1 MTPVTAG
8 IYPGSAREDAEAMA
22 RGTATTAQIAR
33 ARAALGL
40 TNEQVAVLNSGGE
53 ITLTPDQATYLRE
66 FLGSQKSA
74 SLEDLRTFGD
84 ALAPELKGAAK
95 GILADALQVGTN
107 PGVVGPGFQGGLTQS
122 PDSVRELLKRN
133 LAKELPG
140 DTEPYK
146 RINQF
151 KALVD
156 VLERGDGRLRA
167 GTDIDRGLLKQAAE
181 LRGVGGSTWDPDVV
195 SDMLKIGGDDRPAV
209 HSFLT
214 GAGMEATLGDG
225 EKFEKDH
232 YLDHLFEH
240 RWRDDSGFRSLLD
253 NIGQDAKAD
262 NLEVRTMSGQDSRV
276 LTQYMLDHK
285 EQLMSLGQRDG
296 GVVDSLGNALAPFIP
311 SMAGVPDEISG
322 AAGFLPL
329 SSGDDMETVFAI
341 IDGNETAAIHFN
353 AAAAAQIGQL
363 NQLYATGIVHGEDD
377 PALATWAGRIDH
389 AMSTGMNAQIEHQF
403 EDASDRHSYK
413 AKVYSGFVNATGGV
427 LAAAPG
433 GPVTYPALMV
443 AAPFAQ
449 DMVIGGAPSLDQFG
463 ASEQD
468 IITANH
474 AGSENRRYYDVF
486 EELVKADKID
496 PAHPDYA
503 SLFRDGKLIPYEELA
518 HSGDAATTL
527 TQMSGK
533 VMQLTPSEFEQAW
546 DNGHNSNWK

>member
-1 MTPVTAG
+1 
-8 IYPGSAREDAEAMA
+8 
-22 RGTATTAQIAR
+22 
-33 ARAALGL
+33 
-40 TNEQVAVLNSGGE
+40 
-53 ITLTPDQATYLRE
+53 
-66 FLGSQKSA
+66 
-74 SLEDLRTFGD
+74 
-84 ALAPELKGAAK
+84 
-95 GILADALQVGTN
+95 
-107 PGVVGPGFQGGLTQS
+107 
-122 PDSVRELLKRN
+122 
-133 LAKELPG
+133 
-140 DTEPYK
+140 
-146 RINQF
+146 
-151 KALVD
+151 
-156 VLERGDGRLRA
+156 
-167 GTDIDRGLLKQAAE
+167 
-181 LRGVGGSTWDPDVV
+181 
-195 SDMLKIGGDDRPAV
+195 
-209 HSFLT
+209 
-214 GAGMEATLGDG
+214 
-225 EKFEKDH
+225 
-232 YLDHLFEH
+232 
-240 RWRDDSGFRSLLD
+240 
-253 NIGQDAKAD
+253 
-262 NLEVRTMSGQDSRV
+262 
-276 LTQYMLDHK
+276 MLDHK
-285 EQLMSLGQRDG
+285 EQLMSLGGQRDGG

-433 GPVTYPALMV
+433 GPPVTYPALMV